1 MGTERNVKILFVDIS
16 SILVLATI
24 IFFTF
29 VPEILIER
37 GMIFLKHGLISHSN
51 TISEG
56 IVNFASQKI
65 T

>member
-37 GMIFLKHGLISHSN
+37 GMIF
-51 TISEG
+51 
-56 IVNFASQKI
+56 F
-65 T
+65 